1 MISLQGLYADRPL
14 GKLPIS
20 LYTAVSCGLDWL
32 LYLFFATIS
41 ITLGLLTL
49 PSHEYSV
56 QDLRLQYSYTPNE
69 TFPIWQLV
77 FITIVCP
84 PIVFFIISCVDA
96 RRVSKFRVLWD
107 TFAGLT
113 ALCGS
118 MATQILI
125 VCVLK
130 NTLGLPR
137 PDFLDRCQPSIV
149 FGMGTITECTSI
161 DDRLLREGFRTF
173 PSGHS
178 STAFTSM
185 TMVSLF
191 SAGKLQ
197 VFDNRG
203 VAIKIALVVAPMVL
217 ASTIASSRIAD
228 NRHFLSDTI
237 AGAAIGI
244 SCAYWFYRQ
253 YFPSVLLLANKGR
266 AYPPRRIGVSHL
278 FGNVGGFWFIEE
290 EDNGLYRQRCLNR
303 PSTCKKL
310 TQLGIVDHDHQ
321 AVSVGPSLQA
331 ASKAKMQLGHT
342 VDLDIPL

>member
-20 LYTAVSCGLDWL
+20 LYTATSCGLDWF

-41 ITLGLLTL
+41 ITLGVLTL
-49 PSHEYSV
+49 PSHEYAV

-84 PIVFFIISCVDA
+84 PILFFAISCLDF
-96 RRVSKFRVLWD
+96 RRVTIFRILWD

-137 PDFLDRCQPSIV
+137 PDFLDRCQPSIE
-149 FGMGTITECTSI
+149 FGMGTIADCTST
-161 DDRLLREGFRTF
+161 DDGILREGFRTF

-178 STAFTSM
+178 STAFTAM

-203 VAIKIALVVAPMVL
+203 VSIKIALVVAPMIL

-228 NRHFLSDTI
+228 NRHFLSDTL

-244 SCAYWFYRQ
+244 FCAYWFYRQ
-253 YFPSVLLLANKGR
+253 YFPSVLLLTNKGR
-266 AYPPRRIGVSHL
+266 AYPPRRNGVSHL

-290 EDNGLYRQRCLNR
+290 SDNGQYCKRCLNR

-310 TQLGIVDHDHQ
+310 VQLGIVDHDTH
-321 AVSVGPSLQA
+321 AVSVGSSLEA
-331 ASKAKMQLGHT
+331 ASKAKAQLGHT
-342 VDLDIPL
+342 VNLDTPL